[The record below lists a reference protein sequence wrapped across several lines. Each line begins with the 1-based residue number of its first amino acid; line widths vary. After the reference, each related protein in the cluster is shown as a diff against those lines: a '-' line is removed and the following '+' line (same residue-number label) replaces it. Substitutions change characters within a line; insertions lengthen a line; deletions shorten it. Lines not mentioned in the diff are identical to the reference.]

1 LNKIHAFSRPLESAT
16 LSSQIADRIVDAI
29 ARGEIRGGQ
38 RLVEAELALL
48 LGVSRLPV
56 REALR
61 SLANQG
67 LLVPAQT
74 RGLHVIEFDRDWA
87 TQLCSIRIPLE
98 IACVTRVI
106 RRLSENPAIGKQLL
120 EPLVAMK
127 TCAARFD
134 RDGVNRA
141 DIAMH
146 SALYAIAGSPLLSAI
161 WSGISRHALILFSIE
176 SYNFDRFDRVV
187 DKHQLYAEA
196 LLSGDM
202 VRIEKEIQHHFTE
215 FRLIAESIA
224 DSQLKEIDHN

>member
-1 LNKIHAFSRPLESAT
+1 M
-16 LSSQIADRIVDAI
+16 DAI

-48 LGVSRLPV
+48 FRVSRLPV

-61 SLANQG
+61 SLADQG
-67 LLVPAQT
+67 LLVSAQT

-87 TQLCSIRIPLE
+87 AQLSGIRIPLE
-98 IACVTRVI
+98 IACVTRVV
-106 RRLSENPAIGKQLL
+106 RRLSEDPAIGKQLL
-120 EPLVAMK
+120 EPLAVMK

-176 SYNFDRFDRVV
+176 SSNFDRFDRVV
-187 DKHQLYAEA
+187 DEHQLYAEA
-196 LLSGDM
+196 LLSGDIA
-202 VRIEKEIQHHFTE
+202 RIEGEIQNHFTE
-215 FRLIAESIA
+215 FRLMAESIE
-224 DSQLKEIDHN
+224 DRQLEDINHNRGWNE